1 MVDKAGE
8 REQEALREGRVV
20 GYVETIGAGIA
31 YDLRRCMIEL
41 REDREVAREHEG
53 SGGGDAEQ
61 A

>member
-1 MVDKAGE
+1 MVDEAGE
-8 REQEALREGRVV
+8 REQETLREGRAV
-20 GYVETIGAGIA
+20 GDVKTDGAGIA

-53 SGGGDAEQ
+53 SGDSDAEQ